1 MLWRSQREVID
12 AALYVVM
19 LPMIFSIGGSL
30 DAEERAPTRDAQRTV
45 V

>member
-12 AALYVVM
+12 AALYAVT
-19 LPMIFSIGGSL
+19 LLMIFSIGGSL
-30 DAEERAPTRDAQRTV
+30 DAEERAQTHDAQRTV